1 MKRDEAGLT
10 SGEDIG
16 VERDSRLRWWIL
28 LLPLLVS
35 ILASLWPA
43 LLHPLNT
50 AIYDYLLKVHPNGG
64 VAHRLLIVHLD
75 ERSLNLYGQWP
86 WPRHRIAELC
96 ERIAEAKP
104 AVIGLDIFFAEVGDN
119 DRNLATALAKG
130 PFILGNQF
138 LFGPS
143 SARSTDPAG
152 LRPLRV
158 ATLNSNKSGNPNPG
172 LPEATGVLGNL
183 PTLAEK
189 ASAYGFLNFS
199 PDPGGMLRRLP
210 LLIRFRGETYPS
222 LALAMALHLAE
233 TDQLL
238 LREEGGVLRSISFRG
253 TTVPVDRYGQM
264 LIRFR
269 GPFPTYDSL
278 PASDLLERR
287 VSPARLRDRI
297 VLVGTTAVGLESSLT
312 TPYGPGLPGV
322 SAHATVVDNLLAGD
336 FLDIPTWASL
346 AALLLALLLGGVTAW
361 TVARRGMFRGLALAS
376 LWIVGLFL
384 ATGQAFVRAGWF
396 IGPALPL
403 TSVVVSFVVLTVVR
417 YHYTQH
423 QAVAAVKK
431 GEVRYRLL
439 ADVSPV
445 GIFRTDPEG
454 RTLYVNP
461 MWCRISG
468 MSSSAALGDGWL
480 DGVHPEDRERVVQ
493 GWQAASQNR
502 LGSDTDY
509 RFLRPDGRIAW
520 VMGQATPERDE
531 KGQITGYIGT
541 ITDITE
547 RKESELERERLK
559 DRLHQSEKLEAVGA
573 LAGGVA
579 HDFNNMLGAIIGYSE
594 LTLSRMDPKDPHR
607 QNLERILEAAQ
618 RSANLTRQL
627 LAFARKQPI
636 QPEVFDLNGAIE
648 SMQKMIGR
656 LVGENIE
663 LAWGPAPVPLM
674 VRMDPTQVDQI
685 LVNLCVNARDAIT
698 GVGRIF
704 IETAMASSEET
715 FNAISRGGLATSYV
729 RLTVQDN
736 GAGMDK
742 QTLDRIFEPFFS
754 TKHSG
759 KGTGLGLATVY
770 GIVKQNHGYIDV
782 ISELGRGSTFLVFLP
797 LAEGSTR
804 PEEETPTEGAPA
816 RGGETILL
824 VEDEPA
830 LLAMG
835 RTVLEEAGYTVLS
848 AETPSEAL
856 RVASEFER
864 EIHLLVTDVIMPE
877 MNGRLL
883 VQRLWQMRPKMK
895 CLFMSGYT
903 AEIVSQEGVIDEG
916 VSFIKKP
923 FSLLEFA
930 ATVRETLDQKP
941 QTRRSDGQRLSWSRS
956 LFSDNAAPE
965 HGQNHQTQESQPGRA
980 MASLQKNNV
989 LPGKRDDSRGFWPVA
1004 FKAAHSK
1011 KNKGGKNREPGGGR
1025 TRLR

>member
-10 SGEDIG
+10 SGEDVG
-16 VERDSRLRWWIL
+16 LGGNSRLRWWIL
-28 LLPLLVS
+28 LLPLLVP
-35 ILASLWPA
+35 ILAGVWPEP
-43 LLHPLNT
+43 LHPLNT
-50 AIYDYLLKVHPNGG
+50 AVYDHLLKVYPNGRP
-64 VAHRLLIVHLD
+64 ADRLLIVHLD
-75 ERSLNLYGQWP
+75 ERSLERYGHWP
-86 WPRHRIAELC
+86 WPRHRVAELC

-104 AVIGLDIFFAEVGDN
+104 AVIGLDMFFAEAGDN
-119 DRNLATALAKG
+119 DRTLATALAKG

-138 LFGPS
+138 LFGPTS
-143 SARSTDPAG
+143 VRSTDPVG

-158 ATLNSNKSGNPNPG
+158 ATLKSSKSGNLHAG

-183 PTLAEK
+183 PALAEK
-189 ASAYGFLNFS
+189 AGGNGFLNFS

-253 TTVPVDRYGQM
+253 TTVPVDRHGQV

-269 GPFPTYDSL
+269 GPFPTYDSVS
-278 PASDLLERR
+278 AADLLERR
-287 VSPARLRDRI
+287 VSPSRLRNRV

-322 SAHATVVDNLLAGD
+322 EAHATLVDNLLTGD
-336 FLDIPTWASL
+336 FLTIPAWASL
-346 AALLLALLLGGVTAW
+346 VTLLLALLFGGATAW
-361 TVARRGMFRGLALAS
+361 TVVHRGMLRGLAMASVLA
-376 LWIVGLFL
+376 VGMLL
-384 ATGQAFVRAGWF
+384 ATGQAFARAGWF
-396 IGPALPL
+396 VGPALPMA
-403 TSVVVSFVVLTVVR
+403 SVIACFVVLTVVR
-417 YHYTQH
+417 YRYAQH
-423 QAVAAVKK
+423 QAAAAVKK

-454 RTLYVNP
+454 RTVYVNP

-480 DGVHPEDRERVVQ
+480 EGVHPDDRERVIQ
-493 GWQAASQNR
+493 GWQEASKKRQ
-502 LGSDTDY
+502 GSDTDY

-520 VMGQATPERDE
+520 VMGQATPEKDE

-579 HDFNNMLGAIIGYSE
+579 HDFNNMLGAIIGFSE
-594 LTLSRMDPKDPHR
+594 LTLNRMDPKDPHR

-618 RSANLTRQL
+618 KSANLTRQL

-663 LAWGPAPVPLM
+663 LTWRPAPAPLM

-704 IETAMASSEET
+704 IETTMASSEET
-715 FNAISRGGLATSYV
+715 FNAISRGGLETSSYV
-729 RLTVQDN
+729 RLSVQDT
-736 GAGMDK
+736 GVGMDK

-782 ISELGRGSTFLVFLP
+782 VSELGRGSTFHVFLP
-797 LAEGSTR
+797 LVEGTDRSEAETQAEG
-804 PEEETPTEGAPA
+804 TPAC
-816 RGGETILL
+816 GGETILL

-835 RTVLEEAGYTVLS
+835 RTVLEGAGYTVLS
-848 AETPSEAL
+848 AASPSEAL
-856 RVASEFER
+856 RIASEFER

-883 VQRLWQMRPKMK
+883 AQRLWQIRPEMQ

-903 AEIVSQEGVIDEG
+903 EEIVSQEGVIHEG

-923 FSLLEFA
+923 FSLQEFA
-930 ATVRETLDQKP
+930 ATVRETLDRKP
-941 QTRRSDGQRLSWSRS
+941 QPRGRDGGRLSWNGS
-956 LFSDNAAPE
+956 LHPDNPPP
-965 HGQNHQTQESQPGRA
+965 GRDQPQEVQPGRVQA
-980 MASLQKNNV
+980 PFQRGIV
-989 LPGKRDDSRGFWPVA
+989 LPGKRDGRRGFWSAA
-1004 FKAAHSK
+1004 FKAARLK
-1011 KNKGGKNREPGGGR
+1011 KSKGGKEREPGGGR
-1025 TRLR
+1025 TRSR